1 MLTLLRIIYYFHSLF
16 FQGRIAYRLGRAAN
30 AADAESVLS
39 TFMNY
44 LTEIGHTPPKSKPAG
59 QDRFYV
65 ACGYRKVSR
74 NLKKKFLLFFEL
86 FNFELFILSCLF

>member
-1 MLTLLRIIYYFHSLF
+1 MRILLIFSLA
-16 FQGRIAYRLGRAAN
+16 GRIAYRLGRAAN

-59 QDRFYV
+59 QDRFYI
-65 ACGYRKVSR
+65 ACGYRKVRS
-74 NLKKKFLLFFEL
+74 NLIFIFYSSYYFF
-86 FNFELFILSCLF
+86 